1 MMSGLQVPV
10 FEEDIQEMFR
20 VADKDGPELALKIFN
35 Q

>member
-10 FEEDIQEMFR
+10 FEDIPEMIR